1 MSMHPV
7 FGCGNKKKSL
17 AFLASFLSLA
27 RSTWMAL
34 LKSQVPLSPGELL
47 NDDQSELQGFSQ

>member
-1 MSMHPV
+1 M

-17 AFLASFLSLA
+17 AFLASFLALA